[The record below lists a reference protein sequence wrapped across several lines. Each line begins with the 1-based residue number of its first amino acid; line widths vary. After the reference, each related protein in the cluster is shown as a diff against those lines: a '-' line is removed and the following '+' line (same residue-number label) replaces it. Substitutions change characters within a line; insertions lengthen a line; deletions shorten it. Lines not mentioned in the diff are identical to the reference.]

1 MIEGFGGGFVVGF
14 LGTAGPRMASAPKL
28 TRVEMVW
35 LFGLHVAG
43 AVCHLRMQV
52 AWGDLLF
59 ALLLGSLLASLLV
72 RVAGFGK
79 EMPPPQ
85 MLLAVTGLACGVAG
99 AVMFGVPEFANTPE
113 RLRLAGLL
121 LYQGLLLAPTM
132 GIGSFLFPRML
143 GGVFGE
149 PKTGDEVRRKRL
161 RAVGAAGL
169 MVGSFFLE
177 AYGYAM
183 AGTMLRLGVA
193 AGYLLAEVRW
203 RKMPGGREWGTLA
216 KGLRWAMGSGLL
228 GLLLAVVFP
237 VQRVSVEH
245 LLYAGG
251 FGLLM
256 LLVGS
261 RVLFGHSGELESFD
275 RKSWVARTLIFL
287 AVLTGLT
294 RATTGFLPQLTV
306 THHVYAAMSWAT
318 VGLLWLIWHWRR
330 FGKVEC

>member
-1 MIEGFGGGFVVGF
+1 M
-14 LGTAGPRMASAPKL
+14 
-28 TRVEMVW
+28 
-35 LFGLHVAG
+35 
-43 AVCHLRMQV
+43 
-52 AWGDLLF
+52 
-59 ALLLGSLLASLLV
+59 
-72 RVAGFGK
+72 
-79 EMPPPQ
+79 
-85 MLLAVTGLACGVAG
+85 
-99 AVMFGVPEFANTPE
+99 
-113 RLRLAGLL
+113 
-121 LYQGLLLAPTM
+121 
-132 GIGSFLFPRML
+132 
-143 GGVFGE
+143 
-149 PKTGDEVRRKRL
+149 
-161 RAVGAAGL
+161 
-169 MVGSFFLE
+169 
-177 AYGYAM
+177 
-183 AGTMLRLGVA
+183 
-193 AGYLLAEVRW
+193 
-203 RKMPGGREWGTLA
+203 
-216 KGLRWAMGSGLL
+216 